1 MNCRALR
8 VNQHAEKWVNGA
20 WLQMRESK
28 GFGWEGFKVRFGD
41 VAAVKSQIS
50 WLCEM
55 VSTAFCDSLDLLIN
69 LLFLNGCP
77 WVIAWLFG
85 TLWCWGCTDLKIC
98 CFVLLQKN
106 TTRKLHVVRSKSHV
120 SWLKMKRQFCLT
132 MLKIWTCI
140 IMVLCN
146 CRIYEE
152 YQRTHEWLICA
163 VRV

>member
-1 MNCRALR
+1 MNHGASKA
-8 VNQHAEKWVNGA
+8 NQHEEKWFNGT
-20 WLQMRESK
+20 WLPMRESK

-41 VAAVKSQIS
+41 IAALKWQIS

-55 VSTAFCDSLDLLIN
+55 VSTAFCVLWDLSIN

-85 TLWCWGCTDLKIC
+85 TIWCWECTDLKIC

-106 TTRKLHVVRSKSHV
+106 TARNLHIVRSKSCV
-120 SWLKMKRQFCLT
+120 SWLRMKHWFCLT
-132 MLKIWTCI
+132 MLKIWTCV

-152 YQRTHEWLICA
+152 YWRTCEWLVCA